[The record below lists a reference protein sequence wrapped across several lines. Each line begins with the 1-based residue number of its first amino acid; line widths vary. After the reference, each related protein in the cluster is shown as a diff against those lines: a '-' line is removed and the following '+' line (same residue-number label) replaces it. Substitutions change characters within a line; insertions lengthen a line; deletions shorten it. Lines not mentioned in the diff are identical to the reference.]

1 MKTEI
6 KENEIYKELEL
17 FIDDVKVGEAEI
29 ELSKKS
35 LSRYK
40 IYEGYQNRGYGQM
53 FLQKLIDQYDIHNL
67 WVESDNEKAIHI
79 YEKAGFTID
88 KTTMYGMRI

>member
-40 IYEGYQNRGYGQM
+40 IYGYQN
-53 FLQKLIDQYDIHNL
+53 K
-67 WVESDNEKAIHI
+67 
-79 YEKAGFTID
+79 
-88 KTTMYGMRI
+88 